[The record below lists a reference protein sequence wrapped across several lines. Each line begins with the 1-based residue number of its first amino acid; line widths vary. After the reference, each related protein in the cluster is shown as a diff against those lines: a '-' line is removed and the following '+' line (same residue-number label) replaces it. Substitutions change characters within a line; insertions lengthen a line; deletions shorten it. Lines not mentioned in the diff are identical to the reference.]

1 MSESNEGRKSRV
13 GEASATD
20 AVERNWAA
28 IIAPDALLAAGGD
41 ILERLY
47 HANRELF
54 EFWRGRIEC
63 FGEAS
68 RRIAACRSIEDVQ
81 QIQGRYAQD
90 MLRAYAAMWSRLPGL
105 LFTDATESDAAKA
118 PEGSTRVA

>member
-1 MSESNEGRKSRV
+1 MR
-13 GEASATD
+13 EASATD
-20 AVERNWAA
+20 AVEPNWAA
-28 IIAPDALLAAGGD
+28 SIAPDALLTAGGG

-63 FGEAS
+63 FGDAS
-68 RRIAACRSIEDVQ
+68 RRIAACRSIEDMQ

-105 LFTDATESDAAKA
+105 LFTGAAGSDAARA

>member
-1 MSESNEGRKSRV
+1 M
-13 GEASATD
+13 
-20 AVERNWAA
+20 
-28 IIAPDALLAAGGD
+28 
-41 ILERLY
+41 LERLY

-68 RRIAACRSIEDVQ
+68 RRFAACRSIEDVQ

-90 MLRAYAAMWSRLPGL
+90 MLRAYAAMGTRLPGL
-105 LFTDATESDAAKA
+105 LFTDATESEAAKA
-118 PEGSTRVA
+118 TEGSTRAA